1 MVVIG
6 QKWLYSK
13 KGGCTRAKV
22 FAFGQNGLIRIN
34 WLYSVKIVVF
44 RQKWFLS
51 GNKVVF
57 GKKMVLIG
65 QSGII
70 QAK

>member
-1 MVVIG
+1 MIG

-13 KGGCTRAKV
+13 KSGCTRAKV
-22 FAFGQNGLIRIN
+22 FAFGQSGLIRIN

-44 RQKWFLS
+44 RQKWFYL